1 MPNTTIQQMLFFSFF
16 LANTLS
22 VSPDYMEFQLKYSL
36 FVVQR
41 GARPIVILASRP
53 RPASNIHLNM
63 FIVQVNGCD
72 AFEEHKIVRMQYD
85 S

>member
-1 MPNTTIQQMLFFSFF
+1 
-16 LANTLS
+16 
-22 VSPDYMEFQLKYSL
+22 MEFQLKYSL

-41 GARPIVILASRP
+41 GARPTVILTSRP
-53 RPASNIHLNM
+53 RAASNIHLNL

-72 AFEEHKIVRMQYD
+72 AFEEHKIVQVQYD